1 MESKENKNKAEME
14 EYSHKITQEIESSI
28 QKLDELLS
36 AGGPFE
42 SIQQIYQDINE
53 QHQFELQKQAKSNT
67 EVWKLEKIM
76 NTAQEDSEKINEII
90 QRASH
95 IIRETQKRILEI
107 NEGTN
112 KMREEQKLWR
122 SEKEVEFEK
131 STQDLSSKI
140 NQTAVNDEQGDEN
153 QKLMEHYEKLK
164 EQIASSEAMYQKQI
178 DDKDKAIAEM
188 QGPLQ
193 EKIKQQ
199 TESLTLGTA

>member
-1 MESKENKNKAEME
+1 
-14 EYSHKITQEIESSI
+14 
-28 QKLDELLS
+28 
-36 AGGPFE
+36 
-42 SIQQIYQDINE
+42 
-53 QHQFELQKQAKSNT
+53 
-67 EVWKLEKIM
+67 M